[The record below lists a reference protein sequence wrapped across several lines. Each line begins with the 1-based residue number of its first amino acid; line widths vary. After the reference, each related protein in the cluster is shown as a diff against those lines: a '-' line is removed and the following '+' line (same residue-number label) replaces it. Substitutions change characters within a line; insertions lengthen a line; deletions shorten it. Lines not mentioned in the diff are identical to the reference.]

1 MIKSITAIACII
13 ALATAGVSCVESDS
27 LVMNIQPSY
36 TIPLSNKLAPNA
48 KCQKFFE
55 TDDGQ
60 QLLYYSGDNTN
71 SIAVFDLEK
80 GQKIRE
86 TKFREEGPEG
96 VGYLGGFVVL
106 SPDSI
111 LLASEGLRHNYIVN
125 QAGEIIYKLEHA
137 DIGQYP
143 EFTGLWSVYFRD
155 TQKKGNK
162 IYLPQDVPYVDGIRP
177 EGVFRPILV
186 HDLSTSESQTVDFLF
201 PEEIY
206 ESKMPTTIL
215 FTVGK
220 DCLLYGFSG
229 SNEFYVHDMATGI
242 TKKIDSKSTFIEK
255 PIEDLSQ
262 VGGMDDYMMYAVRNA
277 RYMGNY
283 YDEYRNCYYRV
294 VAHPPRDP
302 KVAMDMYVQL
312 SQYPLRISII
322 LMDENFNTIQEF
334 MLPEG
339 KYFTG
344 GMFINKDGIHL
355 PKSNPAYMQFEDSI
369 SYDLITFDKI

>member
-1 MIKSITAIACII
+1 MIKFMTAIACIM
-13 ALATAGVSCVESDS
+13 ALATVGVSCVEADS
-27 LVMNIQPSY
+27 LVINIRPSF

-55 TDDGQ
+55 TSDGQ

-71 SIAVFDLEK
+71 SIAVFDLDK

-86 TKFREEGPEG
+86 MKFREEGPG
-96 VGYLGGFVVL
+96 SVGYIGGFVVL

-111 LLASEGLRHNYIVN
+111 LLASEGLRYNFIVN
-125 QAGEIIYKLEHA
+125 QAGEIIYKLEHEE
-137 DIGQYP
+137 IGQYP
-143 EFTGLWSVYFRD
+143 EFTGLWSTYFRD
-155 TQKKGNK
+155 TRKKGNK
-162 IYLPQDVPYVDGIRP
+162 IYLPQDMPYVNGARP
-177 EGVFRPILV
+177 EGAFRPILV
-186 HDLSTSESQTVDFLF
+186 HDLGTSKSQTIDFLF

-206 ESKMPTTIL
+206 QSNMPTTTL

-229 SNEFYVHDMATGI
+229 SHEFYVHKFATGLTEKI
-242 TKKIDSKSTFIEK
+242 TSESTFIEK

-262 VGGMDDYMMYAVRNA
+262 VGGFDDYMIYAATNA

-283 YDEYRNCYYRV
+283 YDTYRNCYYRV
-294 VAHPPRDP
+294 VAHPHQDP
-302 KVAMDMYVQL
+302 KVRMDMYVQL
-312 SQYPLRISII
+312 SQYPVRISII

-339 KYFTG
+339 KYFAG

-355 PKSNPAYMQFEDSI
+355 PKSNPAYMQLEDSI